1 VAQIWWLVLLLFLIV
16 AGLITI
22 LVTRQG
28 KVETIQEKRAS
39 AAEGL
44 AKTRADEKAA
54 LEKELAKA
62 REDCEEID
70 SEHKVLVGITIEKL
84 MRFWA
89 QKERIEEELELAQ
102 SRIRILEGANKR
114 LQEEL
119 ANKP

>member
-1 VAQIWWLVLLLFLIV
+1 MLLLFLIV

-22 LVTRQG
+22 LVTWKG
-28 KVETIQEKRAS
+28 KVETIQEKRAT

-44 AKTRADEKAA
+44 AKTRADEKAQLETA
-54 LEKELAKA
+54 LARA

-89 QKERIEEELELAQ
+89 EKERIEGELELAQ
-102 SRIRILEGANKR
+102 TRVRVLEGVVKR

-119 ANKP
+119 ASKL